1 MPTAKKTGGIEPL
14 PRYTMPDASAPPYE
28 EIMRLL
34 REYHRSPIG
43 SSYYYVRA
51 AEDFPT
57 LCRII
62 PGTGKIF
69 FHEIVDHEQHG
80 ISQDELQDAVA
91 ECPESYPVPG
101 CYPISSHIEAKLR
114 ALMDFS

>member
-34 REYHRSPIG
+34 QEEARSPIG
-43 SSYYYVRA
+43 SSYYYIRA
-51 AEDFPT
+51 LEDSAS

-69 FHEIVDHEQHG
+69 FHEIVDHAQHG
-80 ISQDELQDAVA
+80 ISDDELENAVA

-114 ALMDFS
+114 ALSDIS